1 MPSANRILPERTAGH
16 RELWCFGAAICHQL
30 SATSSQPRSAFRDLR
45 SAFCVLYPIKKHR
58 LSLYEQ
64 SLCFFLFLFLPGRS
78 GIILV
83 PFIVFGQN
91 GCEIRD
97 QPPAVSRGSRMAG
110 RGPQVAVSSQPS
122 AASRQQPGR
131 LRGPQPELRKMRG
144 QSRICASS
152 MHHLK
157 CSMVRRRIPSPGS
170 EKLKGYPSVSGV

>member
-1 MPSANRILPERTAGH
+1 METAASLQH
-16 RELWCFGAAICHQL
+16 PAAIRRP
-30 SATSSQPRSAFRDLR
+30 AI
-45 SAFCVLYPIKKHR
+45 CVSRFAPHILYPIKKHR

-122 AASRQQPGR
+122 AASRD
-131 LRGPQPELRKMRG
+131 LRSAACEAQALGLGGVYLP
-144 QSRICASS
+144 AN
-152 MHHLK
+152 
-157 CSMVRRRIPSPGS
+157 GS
-170 EKLKGYPSVSGV
+170 

>member
-1 MPSANRILPERTAGH
+1 MSTLMGTVY
-16 RELWCFGAAICHQL
+16 CV
-30 SATSSQPRSAFRDLR
+30 PRFAPHI
-45 SAFCVLYPIKKHR
+45 LYPIKKHR

-110 RGPQVAVSSQPS
+110 RGPQVASSRHPATSSQPRS
-122 AASRQQPGR
+122 AICESRSADCGFRFPKYMLWGCNLPSALSRQPSAVVRDLRPAACGLRTARER
-131 LRGPQPELRKMRG
+131 LPYKHTKRDL
-144 QSRICASS
+144 
-152 MHHLK
+152 
-157 CSMVRRRIPSPGS
+157 
-170 EKLKGYPSVSGV
+170 